1 MLRNY
6 FLIAFR
12 NLVRQKSLSFI
23 NILGLSLGLACTIL
37 ILFWVLDELNYDR
50 FHENIDNLYRV
61 EENQHYSSGVY
72 HVNVTPYP
80 SGPVWKEGIPEI
92 QNATRLN
99 WVGGLLFQVGDKY
112 FYENNLKAV
121 DSTFFEMFTFPMI
134 HGNPE
139 TALNEPFSIVL
150 TNELAEKYF
159 DTDNPI
165 GQSITVNN
173 QYQFTVRGVVNKVP
187 KNSWIQY
194 DALVPFDFLKEINQY
209 NDSWGSNSITTF
221 VELNKDADLVK
232 VDTMLTNIARENN
245 PQSNT
250 DFLVAPMKRM
260 HLYSYFGYGHS
271 PGNIQYVYI
280 FSILA
285 IFVLL
290 IACINFMNLSTARS
304 VNRSNEI
311 GVRKVV
317 GAFRKNLIGQ
327 FFGESILMAIVS
339 TILALVW
346 VQLIS
351 GVFNNIS
358 GKEIVF
364 GDYMNYQFL
373 MALAIVTILT
383 GLISGTYPALYLSR
397 FKPIQVLKGQTST
410 GSKGSSIFRQILV
423 VFQFSISIFLVI
435 GTVVIYNQLN
445 FMRNKKVGYDKEMLM
460 YVPLRGETQPNY
472 HIIRDAFLKES
483 SVLSVTGTTHSP
495 SMIGSNTGG
504 VEWPGKDPD
513 LDFLA
518 SYNIVDFNYAKTFG
532 IEMKEGRDFSPDFPG
547 DLIQSFDDTIGNFL
561 INEKLAKLID
571 KPDILGSELNV
582 WGFSGQ
588 IVGIMRDFHFKS
600 VREDVEP
607 MFVIVTD
614 TAGYINNMVMRLDPK
629 QFAST
634 TKKLEAIWNEI
645 MPGYPFDYKFV
656 NDDIDRM
663 YRTEERMGSLVKYL
677 AILAV
682 IIACLGLFGLAS
694 YTAEQRTKEI
704 GIRKVMGATQ
714 ALVVELLSRRF
725 ALLVFISAL
734 LACPLAWFAM
744 RKFLQ
749 EYHTKTSLDWWIFV
763 GAALLALIIAQ
774 ITISYQA
781 IKAANTNPAEALRY
795 E

>member
-1 MLRNY
+1 MLKNY
-6 FLIAFR
+6 LLIAFR
-12 NLVRQKSLSFI
+12 NLFRQKSLSFI

-50 FHENIDNLYRV
+50 FHGNIDNLYRV
-61 EENQHYSSGVY
+61 EEDQHYSSGTY

-80 SGPVWKEGIPEI
+80 SGPVWAERIPEI

-99 WVGGLLFQVGDKY
+99 GVGGLLFQVGDRS
-112 FYENNLKAV
+112 FYESNLKAA
-121 DSTFFEMFTFPMI
+121 DSIFFEMFTFPLI
-134 HGNPE
+134 HGNPK

-150 TNELAEKYF
+150 TKELAQKYF

-165 GQSITVNN
+165 GKSISVNN
-173 QYQFTVRGVVNKVP
+173 QYEFTVKGVIDKVP
-187 KNSWIQY
+187 KNSWIQF
-194 DALVPFDFLKEINQY
+194 DAIMPFDFLKEIKQY
-209 NDSWGSNSITTF
+209 NDHWGSNSITTF
-221 VELNKDADLVK
+221 VELNNEADLVK
-232 VDTMLTNIARENN
+232 IDTMLTNIAREHN
-245 PQSNT
+245 PESTT
-250 DFLVAPMKRM
+250 DFLVAPMKRL
-260 HLYSYFGYGHS
+260 HLFSYFGYGHA
-271 PGNIQYVYI
+271 PGNVQYVYI

-317 GAFRKNLIGQ
+317 GAFRKNIITQ
-327 FFGESILMAIVS
+327 FFGESILMAFLS
-339 TILALVW
+339 TILALFW

-358 GKEIVF
+358 GKDIVLE
-364 GDYMNYQFL
+364 DYMNYQFL
-373 MALAIVTILT
+373 IALTIVALLT

-397 FKPIQVLKGQTST
+397 FKPIQVLKGYSGT

-435 GTVVIYNQLN
+435 GTVIIYNQLN

-472 HIIRDAFLKES
+472 HIIRDAFLRES
-483 SVLSVTGTTHSP
+483 FVESVTGTVHNP

-513 LDFLA
+513 LEFLA
-518 SYNIVDFNYAKTFG
+518 SYNIVDFNYAKTYG
-532 IEMKEGRDFSPDFPG
+532 IEMKEGRDFSPDYPG
-547 DLIQSFDDTIGNFL
+547 DLIQSFEDTVGNFL
-561 INEKLAKLID
+561 INEKLAQLID
-571 KPDILGSELNV
+571 KPDILGTELNV
-582 WGFSGQ
+582 WGFSGK
-588 IVGIMRDFHFKS
+588 IVGIMKDFHFKS
-600 VREDVEP
+600 VREEVEP

-614 TAGYINNMVMRLDPK
+614 TTGFINNMVVRLDPK
-629 QFAST
+629 QIASSM
-634 TKKLEAIWNEI
+634 KKLEVVWNDI

-677 AILAV
+677 AILAI

-714 ALVVELLSRRF
+714 TMVVQLLSRRF
-725 ALLVFISAL
+725 ALLVFISAI

-744 RKFLQ
+744 NKFLQ
-749 EYHTKTSLDWWIFV
+749 EYDTKTSLDWWIFA
-763 GAALLALIIAQ
+763 GAALLAMIIAQ

-781 IKAANTNPAEALRY
+781 IKAANTNPAQALRY

>member
-1 MLRNY
+1 M
-6 FLIAFR
+6 
-12 NLVRQKSLSFI
+12 
-23 NILGLSLGLACTIL
+23 ACTIL

-50 FHENIDNLYRV
+50 FNENIENLYRV

-99 WVGGLLFQVGDKY
+99 WVGGLLFQVNDRY

-121 DSTFFEMFTFPMI
+121 DSSFFEMFTFPLI

-150 TNELAEKYF
+150 TKELAQKYF

-165 GQSITVNN
+165 GQSISVNN
-173 QYQFTVRGVVNKVP
+173 QYEFTVKGIVDEVP
-187 KNSWIQY
+187 KNSWIQF

-209 NDSWGSNSITTF
+209 NDNWGSNSITTF
-221 VELNKDADLVK
+221 VQLNEDADLVK
-232 VDTMLTNIARENN
+232 VDTLMTNIARQNN
-245 PQSNT
+245 PNSNT
-250 DFLVAPMKRM
+250 DFLVAPMKRL

-317 GAFRKNLIGQ
+317 GAFRKNLITQ
-327 FFGESILMAIVS
+327 FFGESILMAVLS

-351 GVFNNIS
+351 GAFNNIS
-358 GKEIVF
+358 GKEIELK
-364 GDYMNYQFL
+364 DYMSAQFL
-373 MALAIVTILT
+373 IALAIVTILT

-397 FKPIQVLKGQTST
+397 FKPIQVLKGKTGT
-410 GSKGSSIFRQILV
+410 GSKGSAVFRQVLV

-460 YVPLRGETQPNY
+460 YVPLRGETQPKY
-472 HIIRDAFLKES
+472 QIIRDAFQRES
-483 SVLSVTGTTHSP
+483 YVESVTGTIHNP
-495 SMIGSNTGG
+495 SHIGSNTGG
-504 VEWPGKDPD
+504 VDWPGKDPD
-513 LDFLA
+513 LEFLA
-518 SYNIVDFNYAKTFG
+518 SYNIVDFNYAKTYG
-532 IEMKEGRDFSPDFPG
+532 IEMKEGRDFSTDYPA
-547 DLIQSFDDTIGNFL
+547 DLIQSFEDTVGNFL

-571 KPDILGSELNV
+571 KPDILGSDLNV

-588 IVGIMRDFHFKS
+588 IVGIMKDFHFKS

-614 TAGYINNMVMRLDPK
+614 TSGFMNNMVVRIDPK
-629 QFAST
+629 QVATSM
-634 TKKLEAIWNEI
+634 KKLEDIWNDI
-645 MPGYPFDYKFV
+645 VPGYPFDYKFV

-677 AILAV
+677 AILAI

-714 ALVVELLSRRF
+714 TLVVQLLSGRF
-725 ALLVFISAL
+725 ALLVFISAI

-744 RKFLQ
+744 KKFLQ
-749 EYHTKTSLDWWIFV
+749 EYHSKTSMDWWIFV
-763 GAALLALIIAQ
+763 GAAILALIIAQ